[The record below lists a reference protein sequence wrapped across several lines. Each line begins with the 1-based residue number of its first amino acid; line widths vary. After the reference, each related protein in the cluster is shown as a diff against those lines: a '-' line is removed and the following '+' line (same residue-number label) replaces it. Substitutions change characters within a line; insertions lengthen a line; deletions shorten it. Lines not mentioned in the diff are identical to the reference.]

1 MCTLDS
7 VVVYSFIFSV
17 FLHQCCWKDI
27 YCKQFLNIS
36 SKYQYVAINCS
47 LVWKSIWRNKNALKL
62 SPWFS
67 QYFLLLWMHFGS
79 TIVIENNSPHWKIKS
94 FYMYIKGRMCWSIV
108 NKLPTALVK
117 LKVQYMCICLWWA
130 ICLLKN

>member
-17 FLHQCCWKDI
+17 FLHHCCWKEI
-27 YCKQFLNIS
+27 YCKQFKNINS
-36 SKYQYVAINCS
+36 GYWYVAINCS
-47 LVWKSIWRNKNALKL
+47 LEWKSKKKKKKTMKL

-67 QYFLLLWMHFGS
+67 QFFTFVNAFWQYNCDWKHILGNL
-79 TIVIENNSPHWKIKS
+79 VILYVYQRRNVSV
-94 FYMYIKGRMCWSIV
+94 YIGD
-108 NKLPTALVK
+108 KLPTALVK